1 MILKPARMV
10 VTVRKPMANV
20 LVAAVP
26 ENAAADWRAAKAVV
40 DL

>member
-26 ENAAADWRAAKAVV
+26 ENAVDWRAAKAVV